1 MQTLTLEVTN
11 QAALKTLYN
20 LEEKQFIRIL
30 EDTDRDSPA
39 LPGKSFTLQ
48 NFKNW
53 ISAAEASTSVSLK
66 KAKQKWSGTKNP
78 DSEAYFLKI

>member
-30 EDTDRDSPA
+30 EDTDLDSPA
-39 LPGKSFTLQ
+39 LSGKPLSLQ
-48 NFKNW
+48 TFKNW

-66 KAKQKWSGTKNP
+66 QAKQKWSGKKNQLQKP
-78 DSEAYFLKI
+78 TR